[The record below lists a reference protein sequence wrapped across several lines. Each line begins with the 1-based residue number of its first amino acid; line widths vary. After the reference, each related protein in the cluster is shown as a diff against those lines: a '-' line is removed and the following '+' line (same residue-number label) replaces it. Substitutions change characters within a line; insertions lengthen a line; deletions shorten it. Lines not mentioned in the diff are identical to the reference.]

1 MNRSH
6 RSFRA
11 ASGLLAAA
19 MLLSLLLVS
28 GRTGARGLQ
37 GTPVAATPNATTGAS
52 ARQPAWIELGPD
64 GVLVARAITAG
75 VGCPDLAMDGAVQ
88 PMRLRTAADS
98 EFPVTV
104 CEAPVPAAVG
114 TVEVA
119 GQPLRVP
126 QGTPRRIAVVG
137 DTGCR
142 LNVYDGFQACNDPAA
157 WPFAGIAASIAAW
170 QPDLIIHVGDY
181 LYREQACPEG
191 NAGCAGSPF
200 GDNWET
206 WNADF
211 FAPAAPLLPV
221 APWLVIRGNHEVCSR
236 NGEGWFRFLDPRAYP
251 ATCADYTDPYA
262 ASVGERQFLVLD
274 SATADDQKAPADEVT
289 IYTEQFKTLGQMA
302 RPGAWFVTHKP
313 LSSIIEERAGVQTE
327 VHNETLQAAFVQAFP
342 AGVQLALAGHIH
354 LAEVLSFDP
363 ASGRPLQFVVG
374 NGGTSLDV
382 NVTDA
387 LPNADVTDSALTAG
401 ETLEQ
406 FGFLTIEPDAA
417 GNWVATERDVD
428 GAATSTCTVV
438 ATTATCQR

>member
-1 MNRSH
+1 MTRPH

-11 ASGLLAAA
+11 AAGLLVAAL
-19 MLLSLLLVS
+19 LLSLLLVS

-37 GTPVAATPNATTGAS
+37 GTPVAATPNVPTGAS
-52 ARQPAWIELGPD
+52 ARQPAWIELGPN
-64 GVLVARAITAG
+64 GTLVARAITAG
-75 VGCPDLAMDGAVQ
+75 VGCPDLAVDGAVQ
-88 PMRLRTAADS
+88 PMQRRAAADA

-104 CEAPVPAAVG
+104 CEAPVPPTVA
-114 TVEVA
+114 TVEIG

-126 QGTPRRIAVVG
+126 QGTPRRIAVIG

-157 WPFAGIAASIAAW
+157 WPFDRIAASIAAW
-170 QPDLIIHVGDY
+170 QPDLIVHVGDY
-181 LYREQACPEG
+181 LYREQACPAG

-211 FAPAAPLLPV
+211 FAPAASLLPV
-221 APWLVIRGNHEVCSR
+221 APWLLIRGNHEVCAR
-236 NGEGWFRFLDPRAYP
+236 NGEGWFRFLDPRPYL

-262 ASVGERQFLVLD
+262 AAAGERQFLVLD

-289 IYTEQFKTLGQMA
+289 IYTAQFRALGQVA

-313 LSSIIEERAGVQTE
+313 LSSIIEERPGVQTE

-374 NGGTSLDV
+374 NGGTALDV

-387 LPNADVTDSALTAG
+387 LPNADVPDSQLTAG

-406 FGFLTIEPDAA
+406 FGFLTLEPDAA
-417 GNWVATERDVD
+417 GNWTATERDIN
-428 GAATSTCTVV
+428 GTATATCTVA
-438 ATTATCQR
+438 ATTATCRR

>member
-1 MNRSH
+1 MDRSY
-6 RSFRA
+6 RIVP
-11 ASGLLAAA
+11 GLLVAA
-19 MLLSLLLVS
+19 LVLTTIVAT

-37 GTPVAATPNATTGAS
+37 GTPVAATPAATPGVS

-64 GVLVARAITAG
+64 GAYVARTITAG
-75 VGCPDLAMDGAVQ
+75 VGCPDVALDGAAA
-88 PMRLRTAADS
+88 PMQLRTAADAA
-98 EFPVTV
+98 FPVTV
-104 CEAPVPAAVG
+104 CEAPVPATAG

-119 GQPLRVP
+119 GQPLRLP
-126 QGTPRRIAVVG
+126 QGTPRRIAVIG

-157 WPFAGIAASIAAW
+157 WPFARIAASVAAW

-181 LYREQACPEG
+181 LYREQACPAG

-211 FAPAAPLLPV
+211 FAPAAALLPV
-221 APWLVIRGNHEVCSR
+221 APWLVVRGNHEVCAR
-236 NGEGWFRFLDPRAYP
+236 NGEGWFRFLDPRPYP
-251 ATCADYTDPYA
+251 AACADYTDPYA
-262 ASVGERQFLVLD
+262 VAVGGHQFLVLD
-274 SATADDQKAPADEVT
+274 SATAEDQKAPADEVA
-289 IYTEQFKTLGQMA
+289 IYTEQFKTLGQVA

-327 VHNETLQAAFVQAFP
+327 VHNETLQAAFAQAFP

-387 LPNADVTDSALTAG
+387 LPNADVPDSQLTAG

-406 FGFLTIEPDAA
+406 FGFLTFEPDAA
-417 GNWVATERDVD
+417 GNLVATERDVD
-428 GAATSTCTVV
+428 GAVTSTCTVV
-438 ATTATCQR
+438 ASTATCRR